1 MSYSF
6 GNKNQI
12 SKEEKNYINV
22 KYADKEKAKS
32 LGAKW
37 DKEAKQWYITSNLEE
52 FLNNFETKENKTDD
66 IKIKQNQNIE
76 KQRNYIDIKYDD
88 KEKAK
93 SSGAKWDKVMKS
105 WYITT
110 NVDEFMEKFNYE
122 SDDDLIKKYK
132 KRIEYCLNAI
142 RQNDN
147 ADISIPDYKY
157 QNELKQEINNL
168 EYEIDYIKS
177 KEYRFD

>member
-6 GNKNQI
+6 GKKNL
-12 SKEEKNYINV
+12 KEEEKNYINV
-22 KYADKEKAKS
+22 KYADKEKAKK

-37 DKEAKQWYITSNLEE
+37 DKDA
-52 FLNNFETKENKTDD
+52 
-66 IKIKQNQNIE
+66 
-76 KQRNYIDIKYDD
+76 
-88 KEKAK
+88 
-93 SSGAKWDKVMKS
+93 KS

-110 NVDEFMEKFNYE
+110 NVKEFMEKFNYE

-132 KRIEYCLNAI
+132 KRIEYCLDAI
-142 RQNDN
+142 RHNDN
-147 ADISIPDYKY
+147 ADITIPDYKY
-157 QNELKQEINNL
+157 QNELKKEINNL